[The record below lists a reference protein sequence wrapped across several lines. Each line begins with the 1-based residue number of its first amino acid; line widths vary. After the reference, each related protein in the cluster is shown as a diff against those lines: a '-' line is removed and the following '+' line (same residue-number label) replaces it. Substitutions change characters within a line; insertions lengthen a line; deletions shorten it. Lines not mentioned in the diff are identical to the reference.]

1 MTDKELIGRKI
12 RRLRE
17 ERGLSQEQL
26 ANMIGY
32 TSASARS
39 TMSKIE
45 SGLRDVR
52 VKQAK
57 LLAAALGVSPVE
69 LMTIDKQPD
78 DEPRNAL
85 PISDHPAYTV
95 PLVGAIACGSPI
107 LAEENIEEM
116 LPELPGVQA
125 DMALRCVGDSMI
137 EAGIYDGDIAY
148 IHLQP
153 VVDNNSLVAVRIGD
167 EATLKRYTYDGSKMI
182 LTPCNGKYKPLV
194 FQGAQMAEVRVL
206 GRLVGVV
213 RRFK

>member
-1 MTDKELIGRKI
+1 MTDKELVGRRIK
-12 RRLRE
+12 LYRE
-17 ERGLSQEQL
+17 MRGMSQLEL
-26 ANMIGY
+26 ARAVGY
-32 TSASARS
+32 KAASSRTTIA
-39 TMSKIE
+39 KVE
-45 SGLRDVR
+45 AGVVDVR
-52 VKQAK
+52 TEK
-57 LLAAALGVSPVE
+57 LKKYAAALGVDPLV
-69 LMTIDKQPD
+69 LMALDEQPD
-78 DEPRNAL
+78 DEPKNAL
-85 PISDHPAYTV
+85 PISDHPANTV

-107 LAEENIEEM
+107 LAEDNIEEM

>member
-1 MTDKELIGRKI
+1 MTDREIIGRRIK
-12 RRLRE
+12 RLRE
-17 ERGLSQEQL
+17 SQGISQEQL
-26 ANMIGY
+26 ARMVGNE
-32 TSASARS
+32 SASARS
-39 TMSKIE
+39 LISRIE
-45 SGLRDVR
+45 KGQIGVSIPM
-52 VKQAK
+52 AK
-57 LLAAALGVSPVE
+57 KYAAALGVSPID
-69 LMTIDKQPD
+69 LMALDEQPD

-85 PISDHPAYTV
+85 PISDHSAYTV

-194 FQGAQMAEVRVL
+194 YQGAQMAEVRVL
-206 GRLVGVV
+206 GKLVGVV

>member
-1 MTDKELIGRKI
+1 MTDKELVGRRIK
-12 RRLRE
+12 LYRE
-17 ERGLSQEQL
+17 MRGMSQLEL
-26 ANMIGY
+26 ARAVGY
-32 TSASARS
+32 KAASSRTTIA
-39 TMSKIE
+39 KVE
-45 SGLRDVR
+45 AGVVDVR
-52 VKQAK
+52 TEK
-57 LLAAALGVSPVE
+57 LKKYAAALGVDPLV
-69 LMTIDKQPD
+69 LMALDEQPD

-194 FQGAQMAEVRVL
+194 YQGAQMAEVRVL

>member
-1 MTDKELIGRKI
+1 MTDKELVGRRIK
-12 RRLRE
+12 LYRE
-17 ERGLSQEQL
+17 MRGMSQLEL
-26 ANMIGY
+26 ARAVGY
-32 TSASARS
+32 KAASSRTTIA
-39 TMSKIE
+39 KVE
-45 SGLRDVR
+45 AGVVDVR
-52 VKQAK
+52 TEK
-57 LLAAALGVSPVE
+57 LKKYAAALGVDPLV
-69 LMTIDKQPD
+69 LMALDEQPD